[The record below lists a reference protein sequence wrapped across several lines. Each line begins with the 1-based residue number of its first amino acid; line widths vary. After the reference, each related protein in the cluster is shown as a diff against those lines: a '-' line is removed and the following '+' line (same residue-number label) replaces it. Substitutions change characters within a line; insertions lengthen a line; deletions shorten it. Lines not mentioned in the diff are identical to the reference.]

1 MERGALWKAILVS
14 AEANNGGERV
24 EKKTEKEAR
33 NVDDRWKVWRLA
45 WMLVVVLHFSGIL
58 GAAIGRYPF

>member
-1 MERGALWKAILVS
+1 VS